1 MRNRTFVP
9 WPILLLVALG
19 AGACKD
25 KSKAFPE
32 PDPVSADPTG
42 SAPPPGPVSS
52 VGTLNGV
59 GVEGSKDGPWEV
71 RRAGTGSGDL
81 RRGGKGSGT
90 SGLGAPGGKPSP
102 ARAKAAEAPAP
113 MAAAPLE
120 EMEEK
125 SAGTPPPP
133 AAMGGAPMKAG
144 STDDNAAFDEFLTFL
159 ATWTDRAGMENRYQ
173 KLDVKSRRLIRVV
186 DAKGN
191 PVPAAKVRVL
201 GPDRDGSVWDATT
214 YGDGQ
219 TPFYGSL
226 ARGGAQ
232 GSIAA
237 VEVSYG
243 GKRAVASWTGEG
255 DVTVKLPDL
264 AGISPEIQL
273 DVLFLIDTTGS
284 MGDEI
289 ERVKNTLLR
298 VTERLRELKTDFDLR
313 YGAVLFRDIGD
324 EYLTKTH
331 AFTSDISAFDGA
343 LQQVKAGGGG
353 DGPESVN
360 QALAEAVSMGWRE
373 GAAKVAFLIGD
384 APPHMDYQGDIPYG
398 DSAVKAI
405 GRGLRV
411 HSVAASGLDPVGTLV
426 FRQTAQICRG
436 KFIFI
441 EYGTKEES
449 ARSHG
454 VTGPVKSNNLDDI
467 VFDQIREEVERW
479 GKAG

>member
-1 MRNRTFVP
+1 MRNRTLVP
-9 WPILLLVALG
+9 WPILLVAALG
-19 AGACKD
+19 AIACKD
-25 KSKAFPE
+25 KSKTLHE
-32 PDPVSADPTG
+32 PDPVPVEPTASVVHPTG
-42 SAPPPGPVSS
+42 PVNS

-71 RRAGTGSGDL
+71 RRAGRSPGGGRDGL
-81 RRGGKGSGT
+81 RT
-90 SGLGAPGGKPSP
+90 SGLGAPGGKP

-120 EMEEK
+120 ESEEK
-125 SAGTPPPP
+125 SASALPSPRADLAGS
-133 AAMGGAPMKAG
+133 PMKAG

-173 KLDVKSRRLIRVV
+173 TLDVKGRRFIRVV
-186 DAKGN
+186 DGKDK

-201 GPDRDGSVWDATT
+201 GPDRDGSVWDAMT
-214 YGDGQ
+214 YGDGR
-219 TPFYGSL
+219 TPFYRSL
-226 ARGGAQ
+226 ARGGQ
-232 GSIAA
+232 GGVSA

-243 GKRAVASWTGEG
+243 GKRAVANWTGDG
-255 DVTVKLPDL
+255 DVTVKIPDL
-264 AGISPEIQL
+264 PGISPEIQL

-289 ERVKNTLLR
+289 ERIKNTLLR

-331 AFTSDISAFDGA
+331 AFTSDISAFDAA
-343 LQQVKAGGGG
+343 LQQVRAGGGG

-360 QALAEAVSMGWRE
+360 QALAEAVSMGWRD

-384 APPHMDYQGDIPYG
+384 AAPHMDYQGDVPYG
-398 DSAVKAI
+398 DSAVRAI

-426 FRQTAQICRG
+426 FRQTAQLCRG

-441 EYGTKEES
+441 EYGSKEES

-467 VFDQIREEVERW
+467 VFEQIRDEVESW
-479 GKAG
+479 GKAR

>member
-1 MRNRTFVP
+1 
-9 WPILLLVALG
+9 
-19 AGACKD
+19 
-25 KSKAFPE
+25 
-32 PDPVSADPTG
+32 
-42 SAPPPGPVSS
+42 
-52 VGTLNGV
+52 
-59 GVEGSKDGPWEV
+59 
-71 RRAGTGSGDL
+71 
-81 RRGGKGSGT
+81 
-90 SGLGAPGGKPSP
+90 
-102 ARAKAAEAPAP
+102 
-113 MAAAPLE
+113 MAAAPLAE
-120 EMEEK
+120 VEEK
-125 SAGTPPPP
+125 SAGAPPAP

-173 KLDVKSRRLIRVV
+173 KLDVKSRRFIRVV
-186 DAKGN
+186 DAKDR

-201 GPDRDGSVWDATT
+201 GPDRDGSVWDAMT
-214 YGDGQ
+214 YGDGR
-219 TPFYGSL
+219 TPFYESL
-226 ARGGAQ
+226 ARGGQ
-232 GSIAA
+232 GGVSA

-243 GKRAVASWTGEG
+243 GKRAVASWTGDD

-264 AGISPEIQL
+264 AGISSEIQL

-343 LQQVKAGGGG
+343 LQQVRAGGGG

-360 QALAEAVSMGWRE
+360 QAMAEAVAMGWRD

-384 APPHMDYQGDIPYG
+384 APPHMDYQGDAPYG
-398 DSAVKAI
+398 DSAVRAI
-405 GRGLRV
+405 GKGLRV

-426 FRQTAQICRG
+426 FRQTAQLCRG

-441 EYGTKEES
+441 EYGSKEES

-467 VFDQIREEVERW
+467 VFEQIRDEVERW